1 MERERK
7 PDDTAAVRAEHNVRH
22 FRRLLYFMTAGFL
35 ATEVLAWTGIVPH
48 LRPVSLQEITANIL
62 FAIGFGCPL
71 MLYLSSLP
79 RWRECGGTLAVGL
92 LLSLFFWRFQLW
104 FGLPPALNPSE
115 VFAAQAIVGLGL
127 ASLGTM
133 ARRAWLGR
141 GSERTAALVYL
152 LPACVALVYTLEA
165 GIFLYF
171 IKACYP
177 ITKDASTY
185 VADSAYGIQLS
196 FATGQLFAALP
207 SLKLICFA
215 IYVAPPPALVFVYAL
230 QTRARRQPPVDVVTV
245 LLITALT
252 GYAFYFL
259 FPVCGPLFAF
269 GDAFPNAP
277 PPASNILDRPP
288 TITDKDAWPN
298 GMPSL
303 HLASVILA
311 YWHARPY
318 GRWARAVA
326 AVFVSGTVLAT
337 LGLGEHYFV
346 DLVVALP
353 FTLALQ
359 AACLPGW
366 PNLRQARRYAFLG
379 SAGLL
384 AIWYMVLFFGIPFLL
399 ITPVIAWGLT
409 LGTLT
414 AVVWLERRLYRA
426 TIAPVEDALA
436 PKTAP
441 GPRGLFLLG
450 NLLEFRRDVLQLLMD
465 GQRQFGDVVRFR
477 LGPMI
482 VHLVN
487 HPDHI
492 RHVLVTSRDIYD
504 KSTRSSAKIRSIT
517 GEGLLTSNG
526 GFWLRQR
533 RLMQPT
539 FSQQRLTRF
548 LGVMTESTTRMLER
562 WTKRAE
568 GGAPLDIATE
578 MMALTF
584 TIVGKALFGADLG
597 GEAET
602 VERSSTIILEYTWRR
617 LEKIVEL
624 PEWFPS
630 AANRRFRRNL
640 RELDRIVQTLIDER
654 RRNGGVG
661 NDLLSL
667 LLQRCD
673 EETGQ
678 RMSDEQLRNETLTL
692 LLAGHETS
700 ANALTWTWYLLSK
713 HPDVRRRLVAEIAK
727 VLGDRLPTAED
738 LPRLV
743 YTTAIIKEAMRL
755 YPPIWIMERRVLAN
769 DTIGGFDI
777 PAGSSVVI
785 SPYVVHRDPR
795 FWDNPEGFDPERF
808 VPPVANERNPHC
820 YIPFGLGQRLCIG
833 NHFVLMEM
841 PIVLA
846 LTARA
851 FHLDLVPGSLIVP
864 KPGITLRSQHGLPMT
879 LHRSK

>member
-1 MERERK
+1 MERGRK
-7 PDDTAAVRAEHNVRH
+7 PSDTAAARTEHNVRH
-22 FRRLLYFMTAGFL
+22 FRRLLYVMAAGFL
-35 ATEVLAWTGIVPH
+35 ATEVLAWTGTVPH
-48 LRPVSLQEITANIL
+48 LRPVSLQDITANIL

-71 MLYLSSLP
+71 VLYLSSLP

-92 LLSLFFWRFQLW
+92 LLALFFWRVQLW
-104 FGLPPALNPSE
+104 FGLPPALKPSE
-115 VFAAQAIVGLGL
+115 VAAAQMIVGLGL
-127 ASLGTM
+127 ASLGAMT
-133 ARRAWLGR
+133 RRAWSNR
-141 GSERTAALVYL
+141 GPERLTALLYL

-177 ITKDASTY
+177 ITKDASAY
-185 VADSAYGIQLS
+185 VADAGYGIQLS
-196 FATGQLFAALP
+196 FATGRLFAALP
-207 SLKLICFA
+207 LLKLVCFA

-230 QTRARRQPPVDVVTV
+230 QMRATRPPPVDVVTV

-269 GDAFPNAP
+269 GEAFPNAP
-277 PPASNILDRPP
+277 PSASDLLGSRL

-326 AVFVSGTVLAT
+326 AVFVIGTVLAT

-353 FTLALQ
+353 FTLALH
-359 AACLPGW
+359 AACMPGW
-366 PNLRQARRYAFLG
+366 PNLRRTRRDAFLG
-379 SAGLL
+379 SAGLV
-384 AIWYMVLFFGIPFLL
+384 AIWYIVLFFGLLFLL
-399 ITPVIAWGLT
+399 ISPVIAWGLT
-409 LGTLT
+409 LGTLA
-414 AVVWLERRLYRA
+414 AVLWLERRLYRA
-426 TIAPVEDALA
+426 TMTPIEDALA
-436 PKTAP
+436 SRIAP
-441 GPRGLFLLG
+441 GPSGRFLLG
-450 NLLEFRRDVLQLLMD
+450 NLLEFRKDVLQLLLD

-482 VHLVN
+482 VHLVS

-492 RHVLVTSRDIYD
+492 RHVLLTRHDIYNKD
-504 KSTRSSAKIRSIT
+504 TRSSAKIRSIT

-526 GFWLRQR
+526 DFWLRQR

-539 FSQQRLTRF
+539 FSPQRLTRF
-548 LGVMTESTTRMLER
+548 IDVMTESTARMLER
-562 WTKRAE
+562 WNKRAE
-568 GGAPLDIATE
+568 EEQPLDIASE

-597 GEAET
+597 GDAEI
-602 VERSSTIILEYTWRR
+602 VEDASTKILEHTWRR
-617 LEKIVEL
+617 LEKLIEL

-630 AANRRFRRNL
+630 RANRRFRRGL
-640 RELDRIVQTLIDER
+640 QALDEIVHRLIAER
-654 RRNGGVG
+654 RRSGETA
-661 NDLLSL
+661 NDLLAL

-678 RMSDEQLRNETLTL
+678 RMTDEQLRNETLTL

-700 ANALTWTWYLLSK
+700 ANALSWTWYLLSK
-713 HPDVRRRLVAEIAK
+713 HPVVRRRLAAEVAE
-727 VLGDRLPTAED
+727 VLGSRLPTAED
-738 LPRLV
+738 LPRLA
-743 YTTAIIKEAMRL
+743 YTGMVFKEAMRL
-755 YPPIWIMERRVLAN
+755 YPPIWIMERRALAE
-769 DTIGGFDI
+769 DTIGGYTI

-785 SPYVVHRDPR
+785 SPYVTHRDSR
-795 FWDNPEGFDPERF
+795 FWEEPEDFDPERF
-808 VPPVANERNPHC
+808 APQAVEGRDPHG

-833 NHFVLMEM
+833 NHFVLMEAQ
-841 PIVLA
+841 IVLA
-846 LTARA
+846 MIVQA
-851 FHLDLVPGSLIVP
+851 FRLDLVPGHPVEP
-864 KPGITLRSQHGLPMT
+864 KPGITLRLKHGLRMI
-879 LHRSK
+879 LHPPD